1 MGEDQVNVTVL
12 LSSGDTDEWENI
24 SETLEDSGQLI
35 LLSNIDDDEVPD
47 GIKTVVMSQEV
58 DQGPDLPPMTK
69 TQTFQVVVIYATGM
83 WMKVEYA

>member
-1 MGEDQVNVTVL
+1 MNVTVL